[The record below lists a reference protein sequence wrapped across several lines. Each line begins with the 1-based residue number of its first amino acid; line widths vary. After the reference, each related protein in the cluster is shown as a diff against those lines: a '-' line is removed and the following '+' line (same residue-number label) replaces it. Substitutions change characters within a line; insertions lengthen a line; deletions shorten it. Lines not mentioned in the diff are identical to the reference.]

1 MRRWTHLFLTALAIA
16 LVSSPATAQ
25 LKKSYTAQLSG
36 REEVPMRDTRATG
49 HVNFKL
55 NKESTELEYK
65 LVVSNIENVVAA
77 HIHLAARGQN
87 GPVVVTLYG
96 PANPAGGRKNGV
108 LAEGTITAA
117 NLTGDLAGRTI
128 VDLIAA
134 FDAGNAYVNVH
145 TDDGAS
151 GSGRAGDFPDGEVRG
166 QIH

>member
-1 MRRWTHLFLTALAIA
+1 MRRWTHLLLATLAIA
-16 LVSSPATAQ
+16 LVSSPAMAQ

-55 NKESTELEYK
+55 NKEGTELEYK

-96 PANPAGGRKNGV
+96 PVNPAAGRQNGV